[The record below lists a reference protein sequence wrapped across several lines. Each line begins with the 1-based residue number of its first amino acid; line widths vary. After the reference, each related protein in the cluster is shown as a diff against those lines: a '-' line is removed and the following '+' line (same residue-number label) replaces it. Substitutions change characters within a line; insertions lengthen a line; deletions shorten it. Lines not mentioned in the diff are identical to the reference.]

1 MLFKEDEAARAEAMA
16 VRNEAAWYRW
26 THDLVKVEGPDA
38 GAFVNYLYV
47 NDISK
52 AAVGRSKYTTMLD
65 EEGRIIDDTIV
76 MHMEDDLY
84 WVSTLYAPQF
94 MKWAATHSDGFDT
107 TYEDITKETEM
118 YAVQG
123 PKSSEF
129 MDAICTNAVD
139 DMKRFSIMDTKINGI
154 DVKVHRAGFTGEL
167 GYEIYVET
175 EKSADIENALR
186 SAGDKLGFP
195 ELNILE
201 VYVRSIPVE
210 KGFALRQDMYGLTPF
225 ECDLDWSVCMDKDFV
240 GKEALQKAQEE
251 GPKRKLV
258 GLEFLAPSYE
268 DISQT
273 EIVYRKGV
281 PCGIVRS
288 AIYGYTVDKNIG
300 FAVIDAK
307 KAIMGEPVTVGTND
321 SPAIIC
327 EKIFV

>member
-1 MLFKEDEAARAEAMA
+1 MLFKEDEAARAEALA
-16 VRNEAAWYRW
+16 VRNDAAWYRW
-26 THDLVKVEGPDA
+26 THDLVKVEGA
-38 GAFVNYLYV
+38 GAEAFLNHLFV

-52 AAVGRSKYTTMLD
+52 AAVDKSKYTTMLNED
-65 EEGRIIDDTIV
+65 GTIIDDTIV
-76 MHMEDDLY
+76 MHMGNDLY

-94 MKWAATHSDGFDT
+94 IKWAEAHREGYDVSF
-107 TYEDITKETEM
+107 EDITKDIQM

-123 PKSSEF
+123 PKSCQL
-129 MDAICTNAVD
+129 MDAICANPVD
-139 DMKRFSIMDTKINGI
+139 DLKRFSIMDTSVEGI
-154 DVKVHRAGFTGEL
+154 PVKVHRAGFTGEL
-167 GYEIYVET
+167 GFEIYVDADKADAIE
-175 EKSADIENALR
+175 SALKGH
-186 SAGDKLGFP
+186 GDEMGFP
-195 ELNILE
+195 ELQILE

-240 GKEALQKAQEE
+240 GKGALERAQAE

-258 GLEFLAPSYE
+258 GLEYLAPSYE
-268 DISQT
+268 DIAQT

-300 FAVIDAK
+300 FAVIDAE
-307 KAIMGEPVTVGTND
+307 KAIIGESVTVGVND

-327 EKIFV
+327 EKTFI